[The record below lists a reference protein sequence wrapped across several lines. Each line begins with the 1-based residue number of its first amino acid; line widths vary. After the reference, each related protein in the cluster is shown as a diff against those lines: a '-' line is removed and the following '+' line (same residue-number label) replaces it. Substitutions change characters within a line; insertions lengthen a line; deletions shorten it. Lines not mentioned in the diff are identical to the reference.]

1 MLEINKIY
9 NLSCLDGLKQLD
21 NESVQ
26 LCFTSPP
33 YSSMK
38 KYDVFEGI
46 APDKYNDW
54 FIPIVKELDRVIKQT
69 GSFILNINDKVESKF
84 RNPFV
89 FELVTRICKETNFKL
104 FERLF
109 WNKGKYLPHPKRFGD
124 KVEYLFWFAKSEN
137 FYFNIEEMRV
147 PYDEKSKKR
156 MLKPIKK
163 RFNRT
168 EENQNTVEYKDW
180 KENPNG
186 ALPSTLITIGSESHR
201 VSDKHFACFPLKL
214 ASYFIKGA
222 SQEGDLVLDPFV
234 GTGTAAVSARDLKR
248 NYLGFDIS
256 PEYVSISNNRLNQN
270 I

>member
-9 NLSCLDGLKQLD
+9 NTNCTDGLKQLD
-21 NESVQ
+21 DECVD
-26 LCFTSPP
+26 LVFTSPP

-46 APDKYNDW
+46 APDQYNHW
-54 FIPIVKELDRVIKQT
+54 FIPIVKELNRVIKKT
-69 GSFILNINDKVESKF
+69 GSFILNINDKVENKF

-89 FELVTRICKETNFKL
+89 FELVTRICKETDFKL

-124 KVEYLFWFAKSEN
+124 KIEYLFWFVKSEN
-137 FYFNIEEMRV
+137 FFFNIEAMRV

-168 EENQNTVEYKDW
+168 EENQNTVEYKQW
-180 KENPNG
+180 SENPNG

-201 VSDKHFACFPLKL
+201 ISDKHFACFPLKL
-214 ASYFIKGA
+214 ASYFIKG
-222 SQEGDLVLDPFV
+222 STKVGDLVIDPFI
-234 GTGTAAVSARDLKR
+234 GTGTTAVASKQLGR

-256 PEYVSISNNRLNQN
+256 SNYVNISEERLKL
-270 I
+270 

>member
-9 NLSCLDGLKQLD
+9 NLNCLEGLKQLD
-21 NESVQ
+21 KECID
-26 LCFTSPP
+26 LIFTSPP
-33 YSSMK
+33 YANMK

-54 FIPIVKELDRVIKQT
+54 FIPIVKELDRVIKLT

-168 EENQNTVEYKDW
+168 EDNQNTVEYKDW

-201 VSDKHFACFPLKL
+201 VSDRHFACFPLRL

-222 SQEGDLVLDPFV
+222 SQKGIYVLIHLWGP
-234 GTGTAAVSARDLKR
+234 ALWR
-248 NYLGFDIS
+248 
-256 PEYVSISNNRLNQN
+256 
-270 I
+270 